1 LSPGWEWWWR
11 LPAADRLCFR
21 VHGVFMVGLVS
32 ATVWS
37 EVVEPW
43 PVLTEESRV
52 ELRNYMM
59 ASKFLNWQVPVELPT
74 EPTHAPHPHGSAL
87 RSRPLFPRAWN
98 PEPEPSS
105 RIPSVYQSEF
115 SIRFLSVDREIAE
128 TCGLRSFFAWVST
141 CLTMPQLPFSA
152 LSKF

>member
-74 EPTHAPHPHGSAL
+74 EPTHAPTHMAQPYAADPCFRARGTPSPSRLHESL
-87 RSRPLFPRAWN
+87 RYTKA
-98 PEPEPSS
+98 SS
-105 RIPSVYQSEF
+105 RFDFYLWIAKSQKRADCARF
-115 SIRFLSVDREIAE
+115 SRGFPHA
-128 TCGLRSFFAWVST
+128 
-141 CLTMPQLPFSA
+141 
-152 LSKF
+152 